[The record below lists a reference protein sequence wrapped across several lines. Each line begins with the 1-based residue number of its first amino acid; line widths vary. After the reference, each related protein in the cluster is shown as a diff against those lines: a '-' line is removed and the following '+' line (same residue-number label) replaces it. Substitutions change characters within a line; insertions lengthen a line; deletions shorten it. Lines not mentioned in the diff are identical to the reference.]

1 MNVLHLLD
9 GQTPLVLSVL
19 TSYVIPYLAALAVK
33 APSWAQ
39 HAVTVLLASASA
51 FLAEWAANP
60 NHFDW
65 KQGAGLAVV
74 NFVFAF
80 VVHKAALGER
90 ADGRVPRPAA
100 FLYSHGLQLR
110 GGGVHPDSGTHTE
123 GS

>member
-19 TSYVIPYLAALAVK
+19 TSYVM
-33 APSWAQ
+33 
-39 HAVTVLLASASA
+39 
-51 FLAEWAANP
+51 
-60 NHFDW
+60 
-65 KQGAGLAVV
+65 
-74 NFVFAF
+74 
-80 VVHKAALGER
+80 HKAALGER

-110 GGGVHPDSGTHTE
+110 GGGNVSPDSGTHTE